1 MLEYNDLPEEV
12 ASVVL
17 TFTHFI
23 RNDDNDKLSYNEL
36 VSKFNESDT
45 YDGNTCEITNEEEDF
60 FDFDFGCL
68 GGTFTN
74 IDGEAHL
81 DCLQWYDDSE
91 DDEPEVIDIN
101 TNNI

>member
-1 MLEYNDLPEEV
+1 MMETLV
-12 ASVVL
+12 
-17 TFTHFI
+17 
-23 RNDDNDKLSYNEL
+23 KLQMKKRIS
-36 VSKFNESDT
+36 
-45 YDGNTCEITNEEEDF
+45 